1 MAGNSKICIR
11 IQSPPF
17 LSEFIYSML
26 ILFETSNLR
35 VQRNSTLN
43 LECKEVR
50 DQFLQKLDFSYIFR
64 DSTVS
69 TLQKMYG
76 KTAPTVTG
84 IISPDRQKFFSFAQ
98 DRKRGNQK
106 HRLRQEIPFLCRQL
120 THCFGQYY
128 RENICIAF
136 CKRRRN
142 FRFFCSVN
150 HLSRPLRQQMF
161 ISKSSKGHALYF
173 VIGGFRSVFISR
185 IVTCVRPVSGN
196 YRLVRPM

>member
-1 MAGNSKICIR
+1 MGNQDKMAGNSKICIR

-98 DRKRGNQK
+98 DRKRWNQK
-106 HRLRQEIPFLCRQL
+106 HRLRQEVPCLCRQL
-120 THCFGQYY
+120 VHCFVQYY
-128 RENICIAF
+128 RQIICIAF
-136 CKRRRN
+136 CKLRRN

-150 HLSRPLRQQMF
+150 HLSLPLGQQMF
-161 ISKSSKGHALYF
+161 ILKSSKGHGL
-173 VIGGFRSVFISR
+173 
-185 IVTCVRPVSGN
+185 
-196 YRLVRPM
+196 